1 MGKPASWAART
12 AAQAGGVAAVSPGT
26 LSHSGAVG
34 RHLVVSV
41 RQHCSY
47 VGRWRRDEL
56 SVGIIMVGR
65 D

>member
-12 AAQAGGVAAVSPGT
+12 AALAGGVVAVSPGT

-41 RQHCSY
+41 RQHCLY
-47 VGRWRRDEL
+47 VGRWKRDEL
-56 SVGIIMVGR
+56 SGAIVMVGR